1 MTQLT
6 QNRITGVIA
15 MGAVGLY
22 AACCI
27 LNKKTVKV
35 DAALAFA
42 MYAAGIFVGALIAVR
57 GFSDAG
63 ASDGLYLMVLGA
75 AVMSVSAQQGFLKL
89 SAVFKQGKGQN

>member
-6 QNRITGVIA
+6 QNRITGIIA
-15 MGAVGLY
+15 MGAVALY
-22 AACCI
+22 SACCI

-57 GFSDAG
+57 GYGDAG

-75 AVMSVSAQQGFLKL
+75 AVMAVSGQQGFLKL
-89 SAVFKQGKGQN
+89 WAVFRRAKR